1 MDNTFNLLPNHPFL
15 SLPSSSLYQQTDGRI
30 RFNDFEAALEPPPT
44 SMDGSDD
51 NDQLE
56 DDDEESTAV
65 TPSFE
70 QVIIQP
76 KPIPELYVNKD
87 KERIEKKVEIK
98 LEALKEIQVKIKDVN
113 SWKMIWMSEG
123 TGARK
128 EVSIWGMKP
137 VTRTLIKRNKHRVM
151 LGQYAAIGFGSRS
164 SAKPPKS
171 LKGYTMELTD
181 LHISTVSRSSNLDE
195 SHVNYLMPYPVA
207 FKMVWWH
214 QSGTIIYPSL
224 SLPLSIYPSQ
234 SNT

>member
-1 MDNTFNLLPNHPFL
+1 
-15 SLPSSSLYQQTDGRI
+15 
-30 RFNDFEAALEPPPT
+30 
-44 SMDGSDD
+44 MDGSDD
-51 NDQLE
+51 NELE
-56 DDDEESTAV
+56 DDDEESAAV

-224 SLPLSIYPSQ
+224 SIYLNRYSYLLIIIFNYNYNNNRYQQRVYLEAYSCHSRFCSNGSCSDEYQRGTPLG
-234 SNT
+234 